1 MGKTRTRR
9 SSGDD
14 MTVSQRI
21 TFACMKGHLDTVKK
35 IVEEEFKNDVK
46 MLDEP
51 DIDDARG
58 QPPLVVAARHG
69 QYEIVGYLLQLGV
82 KTESTQQSG
91 ATALTIAAQEGFH
104 EICKLLIKYKA
115 DVNTLQQVS
124 QITPLIAAAE
134 SDDCGSRE
142 NRATCLEI
150 LLQNNA
156 DTSIKTINEEESPLY
171 KAAEIGFMEAVKI
184 LIKYKADLDSPNKYG
199 WTPVSIAR
207 HHGHLDVVNVLLQA
221 GAIDSGPPKFPIH
234 PTFFKEKLVN
244 EGQDVDEMKIQTM
257 YKMVD
262 ECTVITQGR
271 EVMKKVLY
279 LTNKQAILFDEDAMQ
294 RAVQALDIGD
304 PKFVIKLLPAL
315 GLESQMKL
323 AHPEEDFLP
332 DIQYGKS
339 NTNTSEICK
348 GDERLVETQIL
359 LFMKSCI
366 LPLAMQTRALILVS
380 GANDCYMSAALA
392 SVFVQEQ
399 ARLGKDCPFTVI
411 ATVSENEVHAK
422 AVSQDPKD
430 QACIASQ
437 IARQSASWQK
447 RIVFMNDFY
456 SATKLPIPEPLQQC
470 DLTEAAQ
477 RYIIFEGYEEGYEDG
492 VGSMNRGPQDLF
504 ESIFLQHMTRKLPS
518 IAIQCL
524 STTANGVPFLVDL
537 TSRNIPCLLLDT
549 SERCFTSSQ
558 LDYKTG
564 PMSKLAKLSDAFPS
578 VPSKIY
584 KEIKLEDGSLSSEGK
599 QILIELAFEMVERKM
614 GVLADNS
621 TCDSMNTSLIAFFHA
636 VLTINES
643 SISET
648 GVIPLHARIK
658 ELERIE
664 RTSKDSKKALISP
677 EAASKVME
685 FIFSKVSAL
694 DIECQLHR
702 ADNWLNKDKHRN
714 AKYLIPDATARKI
727 ELQKLMEEI
736 ESNGGCL
743 TSYTLNPQEWLA
755 YYDLLTSSNTF
766 SGSIFDIDEI
776 KRILGSVAKIDRLPN
791 ANSLEALRTLQD
803 AWDHV
808 EVYNLVA
815 SSYKTIAKITYVVML
830 IVGVLI
836 TAFSMMHAFYTCGDS
851 TTGDNGNT
859 SSTYVVIILS
869 FIGTTVAS
877 YVTYTNPA
885 VKWQQLRTAALS
897 IESNIWTFRTR
908 SGPYRTTG
916 EGFDQSAEKMLS
928 EMLKDIKEKVLE
940 GADIKNTSFYA
951 RVKSQNKHGQH
962 APNSNNFGPVDNF
975 AAKSSMQDETS
986 SSRNQSQQNF
996 WASITRK
1003 LSIFG
1008 IKSKKASK
1016 LRKEHSITAINAVL
1030 PTHVDDKYLD
1040 LSDGARPTL
1049 TIATNRRDD
1058 TTEEMYSLID
1068 IISRLKR
1075 DDNELDNNNV
1085 DSHYEPLQPDAYIK
1099 FRVYPVLTFYKNR
1112 IPRSNNIRNI
1122 TQFLLVLGSIG
1133 AAILGII
1140 SLAQWASGIA
1150 ILTASITAYLE
1161 FSGTNSKMSRYSFT
1175 VHALQDL
1182 IYWWQT
1188 LPTIDR
1194 SVVANIDRLVLTCE
1208 ELLSKEQ
1215 QAWRSTSQTIKMLQ
1229 KQSTQASNSS

>member
-1 MGKTRTRR
+1 MGKTRR

-14 MTVSQRI
+14 MTFSQRL
-21 TFACMKGHLDTVKK
+21 TFACIHGDLATIKRL
-35 IVEEEFKNDVK
+35 VEEEIKNDVK
-46 MLDEP
+46 QLDIP
-51 DIDDARG
+51 DVDDPRG
-58 QPPLVVAARHG
+58 QTALVVAARHG
-69 QYEIVGYLLQLGV
+69 QYEVVEYLLRLGV
-82 KTESTQQSG
+82 KVDSTQLSG
-91 ATALTIAAQEGFH
+91 VTALILASQEGFP

-115 DVNTLQQVS
+115 DVNTLLHVS
-124 QITPLIAAAE
+124 QKTPLIAAAE
-134 SDDCGSRE
+134 SGRGSRE
-142 NRATCLEI
+142 KRAECMEI
-150 LLQNNA
+150 LLQNHA
-156 DTSIKTINEEESPLY
+156 DTSIATINEEETALF
-171 KAAEIGFMEAVKI
+171 KAAELGFIEGI
-184 LIKYKADLDSPNKYG
+184 NLLIKYKADLNAPNKYG
-199 WTPVSIAR
+199 WTPISIAR
-207 HHGHLDVVNVLLQA
+207 HNGHTNAVNILLQA
-221 GAIDSGPPKFPIH
+221 GAIDSEPPKFPIH
-234 PTFFKEKLVN
+234 PAFFKEKSVN

-271 EVMKKVLY
+271 EVLKKVLY

-323 AHPEEDFLP
+323 AHPEEEFLP
-332 DIQYGKS
+332 DVQYGKS
-339 NTNTSEICK
+339 NTNTSEMCK

-411 ATVSENEVHAK
+411 ATASEAEVHAK
-422 AVSQDPKD
+422 AVSQEPKD
-430 QACIASQ
+430 QGCIASQ

-456 SATKLPIPEPLQQC
+456 SKTKLSIPEPLQQC

-492 VGSMNRGPQDLF
+492 VGAINRGPQDLF

-524 STTANGVPFLVDL
+524 STTGNGIPFLVDL

-549 SERCFTSSQ
+549 TERCFTSSK
-558 LDYKTG
+558 LDLKTG
-564 PMSKLAKLSDAFPS
+564 ALSKLAKLSDAFPS

-584 KEIKLEDGSLSSEGK
+584 NEIKLEDGSISSDGK
-599 QILIELAFEMVERKM
+599 QILIDLAFEMIERKM
-614 GVLADNS
+614 GVLAEYS
-621 TCDSMNTSLIAFFHA
+621 TIDSMNTSLIAFFHA
-636 VLTINES
+636 VLTINEAS
-643 SISET
+643 VSET

-677 EAASKVME
+677 EAANKVME
-685 FIFSKVSAL
+685 FIFSRVSAL
-694 DIECQLHR
+694 DIECQLNR
-702 ADNWLNKDKHRN
+702 LENWLIKPTNKN
-714 AKYLIPDATARKI
+714 ARYLIPEAAIRKI
-727 ELQKLMEEI
+727 ELIKLMEEI
-736 ESNGGCL
+736 DGNGGYL

-830 IVGVLI
+830 IVGILI
-836 TAFSMMHAFYTCGDS
+836 TAFSMIEALVTCKESNTGNSNGS
-851 TTGDNGNT
+851 TN
-859 SSTYVVIILS
+859 STYAVIILS

-908 SGPYRTTG
+908 AGPYRTTG

-928 EMLKDIKEKVLE
+928 EVLKDIKEKVLE
-940 GADIKNTSFYA
+940 GADIKNTSFYS

-962 APNSNNFGPVDNF
+962 APYSNNFGPVDNF
-975 AAKSSMQDETS
+975 AAKSLMQDEAS
-986 SSRNQSQQNF
+986 SSRRQRSF
-996 WASITRK
+996 WSSMTAN
-1003 LSIFG
+1003 LPMFEH
-1008 IKSKKASK
+1008 KSKKAAK
-1016 LRKEHSITAINAVL
+1016 LRKEQSIAAINAVL
-1030 PTHVDDKYLD
+1030 PTHIDDHHLD
-1040 LSDGARPTL
+1040 MSE
-1049 TIATNRRDD
+1049 ATYPHKAANGHDNPA
-1058 TTEEMYSLID
+1058 EEMYGLID

-1075 DDNELDNNNV
+1075 DDNELDSNNV

-1112 IPRSNNIRNI
+1112 IPRSSYVRNI
-1122 TQFLLVLGSIG
+1122 TQFFLVLGSIG

-1140 SLAQWASGIA
+1140 NLAQWASGIA

-1161 FSGTNSKMSRYSFT
+1161 FSGTNNKMNRYSFT
-1175 VHALQDL
+1175 VHNLMDL

-1208 ELLSKEQ
+1208 ELLNKEQ
-1215 QAWRSTSQTIKMLQ
+1215 QAWRSTSQTIRMLK
-1229 KQSTQASNSS
+1229 KQSTQVSAHG

>member
-1 MGKTRTRR
+1 MH
-9 SSGDD
+9 
-14 MTVSQRI
+14 
-21 TFACMKGHLDTVKK
+21 GHLDTVKK
-35 IVEEEFKNDVK
+35 IVVEEFKNDVK
-46 MLDEP
+46 KLDES
-51 DIDDARG
+51 DIDDPRE
-58 QPPLVVAARHG
+58 QTPLVVAARHG
-69 QYEIVGYLLQLGV
+69 QYKIVEYLLQLGV
-82 KTESTQQSG
+82 KTDTTSISG
-91 ATALTIAAQEGFH
+91 ATPLHLAAQEGFP
-104 EICKLLIKYKA
+104 EICTLLIKYKA
-115 DVNTLQQVS
+115 DVNDILQVS

-134 SDDCGSRE
+134 SEGHGFGGSRE
-142 NRATCLEI
+142 NRAACMEI

-156 DTSIKTINEEESPLY
+156 DTSIKTINELESPLY
-171 KAAEIGFMEAVKI
+171 KAAEIGFMEAVQL
-184 LIKYKADLDSPNKYG
+184 LIKYKSDLDSPNKYG
-199 WTPVSIAR
+199 WTPISIAR
-207 HHGHLDVVNVLLQA
+207 QNGHLDVVNVLLQA

-257 YKMVD
+257 YKMVE

-271 EVMKKVLY
+271 EVLKKVLY

-315 GLESQMKL
+315 GLESQMRL
-323 AHPEEDFLP
+323 AHPEEEFLP
-332 DIQYGKS
+332 DVQYGKS

-359 LFMKSCI
+359 QFMKSCI

-411 ATVSENEVHAK
+411 ATASEAEVHAK

-430 QACIASQ
+430 QGCIASQ

-456 SATKLPIPEPLQQC
+456 SETKLCIPEPLEQC

-524 STTANGVPFLVDL
+524 STISNGIPFLVDL

-549 SERCFTSSQ
+549 SERCFTSSK
-558 LDYKTG
+558 LDYKNG

-584 KEIKLEDGSLSSEGK
+584 NEIKLEDGSLSNEGK
-599 QILIELAFEMVERKM
+599 QILIELAFEMVVRKM
-614 GVLADNS
+614 GVLADHS
-621 TCDSMNTSLIAFFHA
+621 TCDSMNTSLLAFFHS
-636 VLTINES
+636 VLSINES
-643 SISET
+643 SVSET
-648 GVIPLHARIK
+648 GVIPLYARIK

-685 FIFSKVSAL
+685 FIFSKVKAL

-702 ADNWLNKDKHRN
+702 VENWLDKPKHIN
-714 AKYLIPDATARKI
+714 AKYLIPEAAARKI
-727 ELQKLMEEI
+727 ELQKLMKEI
-736 ESNGGCL
+736 DSNGGYL

-830 IVGVLI
+830 IVGILI
-836 TAFSMMHAFYTCGDS
+836 TAFSMIQALYTCGDS
-851 TTGDNGNT
+851 SGNT
-859 SSTYVVIILS
+859 SSAYAVIILS

-908 SGPYRTTG
+908 AGPYRTTG

-928 EMLKDIKEKVLE
+928 EVLKDIKEKVLE

-962 APNSNNFGPVDNF
+962 APYSNNFGPVDNF

-986 SSRNQSQQNF
+986 SSRNHSQQNI
-996 WASITRK
+996 WTSITGK

-1016 LRKEHSITAINAVL
+1016 LRKEHSIAAINAVL

-1040 LSDGARPTL
+1040 LSDGARPNK
-1049 TIATNRRDD
+1049 ATNRRDD
-1058 TTEEMYSLID
+1058 TTEEMYGLID

-1140 SLAQWASGIA
+1140 NLAQWASGIA

-1208 ELLSKEQ
+1208 ELLNKEQ
-1215 QAWRSTSQTIKMLQ
+1215 QAWRSTSQTIRMLQ
-1229 KQSTQASNSS
+1229 KQSTQVSNSS